1 MARLR
6 LGLTFHHVF
15 YAPYYVAL
23 HRGLFA
29 EQGLELTTTVPGDG
43 RVVLAGQAS
52 GELDVAL
59 GGIMRSL
66 VSYDAGEADAPLHF
80 TRVNDRDGF
89 FLIGRSAAFDWS
101 DLLGRRLIL
110 FSEAPTPWYVLRA
123 LLRDRGLDPDQIQ
136 TIPGLPAPAAAEAFQ
151 RGEAD
156 FLQAPAQ
163 VAEALVAAACPD
175 AGGGATIVAE
185 MAREAGPIPYSSYS
199 ARRVVLDTQ
208 GEALSALIRAHVSA
222 LAWMR
227 AASGAEIWET
237 IAPSFA
243 DADAAVYRRAV
254 ERYHRLG
261 VWSSDATL
269 PRASFDRLADLMQRG
284 GLIQRVAPYEACC
297 DDSLTRAI
305 LAS

>member
-1 MARLR
+1 MRLR
-6 LGLTFHHVF
+6 LALTFHHVF
-15 YAPYYVAL
+15 YAPYYVTL
-23 HRGLFA
+23 HRGLFKDH
-29 EQGLELTTTVPGDG
+29 GLELTTTVPGDG
-43 RVVLAGQAS
+43 RLVLAGQAS
-52 GELDVAL
+52 GEIDVAL

-66 VSYDAGEADAPLHF
+66 VSYDAGEPDAPLHF

-89 FLIGRSAAFDWS
+89 FLVGRSAAFDWP
-101 DLLGRRLIL
+101 DLLGKRLIL

-123 LLRDRGLDPDQIQ
+123 LLRERGLDPDQIQ
-136 TIPGLPAPAAAEAFQ
+136 AISGMPAPEAAAAFQ

-156 FLQAPAQ
+156 FLQCPAQ
-163 VAEALVAAACPD
+163 VAEAVVAAGD
-175 AGGGATIVAE
+175 ATIVAE
-185 MAREAGPIPYSSYS
+185 MAHEAGPIPYSSYS
-199 ARRVVLDTQ
+199 ARRAVLDTQ
-208 GEALSALIRAHVSA
+208 AEALGALIRAHVSA

-237 IAPSFA
+237 IAPSFP

-269 PRASFDRLADLMQRG
+269 PHASFDRLADLMRRG

-305 LAS
+305 LA

>member
-1 MARLR
+1 MRLR

-23 HRGLFA
+23 QRGLFA
-29 EQGLELTTTVPGDG
+29 EQGLGLVTTVPGDG
-43 RVVLAGQAS
+43 RLVLAAQAS

-66 VSYDAGEADAPLHF
+66 VSYDAGERDAPLHF
-80 TRVNDRDGF
+80 ARVNDRDGF
-89 FLIGRSAAFDWS
+89 FLVGRSERFDWP
-101 DLLGRRLIL
+101 DLQERRLIL

-123 LLRDRGLDPDQIQ
+123 LLRERGLDPDTIQ
-136 TIPGLPAPAAAEAFQ
+136 AIGGLPAPAAAEAFQ

-163 VAEALVAAACPD
+163 VAEALVAA
-175 AGGGATIVAE
+175 GSGAVMAE
-185 MAREAGPIPYSSYS
+185 MAKEAGPIPYSSYS
-199 ARRVVLDTQ
+199 ARRTVLDTQ
-208 GEALSALIRAHVSA
+208 GEALGALIRAHVAA

-227 AASGAEIWET
+227 AATGAEIWET

-243 DADAAVYRRAV
+243 DADATVYRRAV

-269 PRASFDRLADLMQRG
+269 PRASFDRLADLMRRG
-284 GLIQRVAPYEACC
+284 GLVERVAPYEACC
-297 DDSLTRAI
+297 DDGLTQMVIAG
-305 LAS
+305 

>member
-1 MARLR
+1 MRLR
-6 LGLTFHHVF
+6 LALTFHHVF

-23 HRGLFA
+23 HRGHFA
-29 EQGLELTTTVPGDG
+29 EQGLDLETTVPGDG
-43 RVVLAGQAS
+43 RLVLAAQAS
-52 GELDVAL
+52 GDLDVAL

-66 VSYDAGEADAPLHF
+66 VSYNAGESDAPLHF

-89 FLIGRSAAFDWS
+89 FLVGRSGEFDWP

-123 LLRDRGLDPDQIQ
+123 LLRERGLDPDRIQ
-136 TIPGLPAPAAAEAFQ
+136 AIPGLPAPEAAEAFR

-163 VAEALVAAACPD
+163 VAEALVAADDSIA
-175 AGGGATIVAE
+175 IVRE
-185 MAREAGPIPYSSYS
+185 MAAEAGPIPYSSYS

-208 GEALSALIRAHVSA
+208 AEAVSALIRAHVA
-222 LAWMR
+222 TLDWMR
-227 AASGAEIWET
+227 QATGAEIWDT

-243 DADAAVYRRAV
+243 DADAEVYRRAV

-269 PRASFDRLADLMQRG
+269 PHASFDRLADLMQRG

-297 DDSLTRAI
+297 DDTLTRAI
-305 LAS
+305 LA

>member
-1 MARLR
+1 MRLR
-6 LGLTFHHVF
+6 LALTFHHPF
-15 YAPYYVAL
+15 YAPYYVTL

-29 EQGLELTTTVPGDG
+29 EHGLEVETTVPGDG
-43 RVVLAGQAS
+43 RLVLAGQAR

-66 VSYDAGEADAPLHF
+66 VSYDAGESDAPLHF
-80 TRVNDRDGF
+80 ARVNDRDGF
-89 FLIGRSAAFDWS
+89 FLVGREAAFTWEN
-101 DLLGRRLIL
+101 LIGRRLIL

-123 LLRDRGLDPDQIQ
+123 LLRERGLDPDGIEAVG
-136 TIPGLPAPAAAEAFQ
+136 GLPAPEAAAAFA

-163 VAEALVAAACPD
+163 VAEALVA
-175 AGGGATIVAE
+175 GGNAIVVAE
-185 MAREAGPIPYSSYS
+185 MAAEAGPIPYSSYS
-199 ARRVVLDTQ
+199 AMRAVLDSQ
-208 GEALSALIRAHVSA
+208 AAALGALIRAHA
-222 LAWMR
+222 ATLAWMQSV
-227 AASGAEIWET
+227 SGAEIWET
-237 IAPSFA
+237 IAPSFP

-269 PRASFDRLADLMQRG
+269 PHASFERLATLMERG
-284 GLIQRVAPYEACC
+284 GLIKRVAPYEACC

-305 LAS
+305 LT

>member
-1 MARLR
+1 MQLR

-15 YAPYYVAL
+15 YAPYYVTL
-23 HRGLFA
+23 HRGLFKDH
-29 EQGLELTTTVPGDG
+29 GLDLETTVPGDG
-43 RVVLAGQAS
+43 RLVLARQAS
-52 GELDVAL
+52 GEIDVAL

-66 VSYDAGEADAPLHF
+66 VSFNAGETDAPLHF

-89 FLIGRSAAFDWS
+89 FLVGRSATFDWT

-123 LLRDRGLDPDQIQ
+123 LLRERGLDPDQIQ
-136 TIPGLPAPAAAEAFQ
+136 AIPGMPAPAAVETFQ

-156 FLQAPAQ
+156 FLQCPAQ
-163 VAEALVAAACPD
+163 VAEALVAADSAV
-175 AGGGATIVAE
+175 IVAE

-208 GEALSALIRAHVSA
+208 AEAIGALIRAHAAA
-222 LAWMR
+222 LAWMQSV
-227 AASGAEIWET
+227 SGAEIWET
-237 IAPSFA
+237 IAPSFP

-269 PRASFDRLADLMQRG
+269 PHASFDRLADLMQRG
-284 GLIQRVAPYEACC
+284 GLIQRVAPYDACC
-297 DDSLTRAI
+297 DDTLTRAV
-305 LAS
+305 LA

>member
-1 MARLR
+1 MRLR
-6 LGLTFHHVF
+6 LALTFHHVF
-15 YAPYYVAL
+15 YAPYYVTL

-29 EQGLELTTTVPGDG
+29 EHGLELTTTVPGDG
-43 RVVLAGQAS
+43 RLVLAGQAS
-52 GELDVAL
+52 GEIDVAL

-66 VSYDAGEADAPLHF
+66 VSYNAGETDAPIHF

-89 FLIGRSAAFDWS
+89 FLVGRSTAFDWP

-123 LLRDRGLDPDQIQ
+123 LLRERGLDPDQIEA
-136 TIPGLPAPAAAEAFQ
+136 IPGMPAPAAAEAFQ

-156 FLQAPAQ
+156 FLQCPAQ
-163 VAEALVAAACPD
+163 VAEALVAD
-175 AGGGATIVAE
+175 GSATIVRE
-185 MAREAGPIPYSSYS
+185 MGREGGPIPYSSYS
-199 ARRVVLDTQ
+199 ARRAVLDSQAETI
-208 GEALSALIRAHVSA
+208 GAFIRAHVA
-222 LAWMR
+222 TLEWMR
-227 AASGAEIWET
+227 QASGAEIWET

-269 PRASFDRLADLMQRG
+269 PHASFDRLADLMHRG
-284 GLIQRVAPYEACC
+284 GLIERVAPYEACC
-297 DDSLTRAI
+297 DDTLTQAV
-305 LAS
+305 LA

>member
-1 MARLR
+1 MMRLR
-6 LGLTFHHVF
+6 LALTFHHVF

-23 HRGLFA
+23 HRGLFEA
-29 EQGLELTTTVPGDG
+29 HGLELATSVPGNG
-43 RVVLAGQAS
+43 RLVLAAQAS

-66 VSYDAGEADAPLHF
+66 VSYNAGETDQPLHF

-89 FLIGRSAAFDWS
+89 FLIGRQSTFDWP

-123 LLRDRGLDPDQIQ
+123 LLLERGLDPDRIEA
-136 TIPGLPAPAAAEAFQ
+136 IPGLPAPRAAEAFRAGQ
-151 RGEAD
+151 AD
-156 FLQAPAQ
+156 FLTAPAQ
-163 VAEALVAAACPD
+163 VAEALVAD
-175 AGGGATIVAE
+175 GSGVIVRE
-185 MAREAGPIPYSSYS
+185 MAAESGPIPYSSYS
-199 ARRVVLDTQ
+199 AKRAVLDTRA
-208 GEALSALIRAHVSA
+208 GALTAFVRAHVAA

-237 IAPSFA
+237 IAPSFP
-243 DADAAVYRRAV
+243 DADAAVFQRAV

-269 PRASFDRLADLMQRG
+269 PHASFDRLADLMHRG

-297 DDSLTRAI
+297 DDSLTRSI
-305 LAS
+305 LA

>member
-1 MARLR
+1 MRLR

-15 YAPYYVAL
+15 YAPYYVTL
-23 HRGLFA
+23 QRGLFA
-29 EQGLELTTTVPGDG
+29 EQGLEVETTVPGDG
-43 RVVLAGQAS
+43 RLVLAGQAS
-52 GELDVAL
+52 GDLDVAL

-66 VSYDAGEADAPLHF
+66 VSYNAGESDAPLHF

-89 FLIGRSAAFDWS
+89 FLVGRSAAFDWP

-123 LLRDRGLDPDQIQ
+123 LLRERGLDPDR
-136 TIPGLPAPAAAEAFQ
+136 IPAVPGMPAPEAAAAFQ

-163 VAEALVAAACPD
+163 VAEALVAA
-175 AGGGATIVAE
+175 GGATIVAE
-185 MAREAGPIPYSSYS
+185 MAHEAGPIPYSSYS
-199 ARRVVLDTQ
+199 ATRAVLDTQ
-208 GEALSALIRAHVSA
+208 REALGALIRAHVAA

-227 AASGAEIWET
+227 AATGAEIWET
-237 IAPSFA
+237 IAPSFPE
-243 DADAAVYRRAV
+243 ADAAVYRRAV

-284 GLIQRVAPYEACC
+284 GLIERVAPYEACC
-297 DDSLTRAI
+297 DDSLTRAA
-305 LAS
+305 LAAG

>member
-1 MARLR
+1 MRLR

-23 HRGLFA
+23 QCGLFA
-29 EQGLELTTTVPGDG
+29 EQGLELATTVPGDG
-43 RVVLAGQAS
+43 RLALAGQAS

-66 VSYDAGEADAPLHF
+66 VSYDAGERDAPLHF
-80 TRVNDRDGF
+80 ARVNDRDGF
-89 FLIGRSAAFDWS
+89 FLVGPSERFDWP

-123 LLRDRGLDPDQIQ
+123 LLRERGLDPDTIQ
-136 TIPGLPAPAAAEAFQ
+136 AIGGLPAPAAAEAFQ

-163 VAEALVAAACPD
+163 VAEALVAA
-175 AGGGATIVAE
+175 GSGAVVAE

-199 ARRVVLDTQ
+199 ARRTVLETQ
-208 GEALSALIRAHVSA
+208 SEALGALIRAHVAA
-222 LAWMR
+222 LARMR
-227 AASGAEIWET
+227 AATGAEIWET

-243 DADAAVYRRAV
+243 DADATVYRRAV

-269 PRASFDRLADLMQRG
+269 PRSSFERLADLMRRG
-284 GLIQRVAPYEACC
+284 GLIERVAPYEACC
-297 DDSLTRAI
+297 DDSLTQMVIAG
-305 LAS
+305 